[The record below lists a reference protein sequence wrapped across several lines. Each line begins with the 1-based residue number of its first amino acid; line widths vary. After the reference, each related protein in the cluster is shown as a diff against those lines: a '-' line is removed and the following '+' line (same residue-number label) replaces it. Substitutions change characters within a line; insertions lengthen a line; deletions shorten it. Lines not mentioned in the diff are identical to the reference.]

1 MQVDSKQDLLEG
13 RYIVEQD
20 GDNITIVDMQVAL
33 DAMERGERKSSEEEE
48 EVVDDEILEGDQNDR
63 RMRFITRPV
72 NQNNTEKG
80 PAPSNE

>member
-33 DAMERGERKSSEEEE
+33 DAMERGEK
-48 EVVDDEILEGDQNDR
+48 V
-63 RMRFITRPV
+63 F
-72 NQNNTEKG
+72 
-80 PAPSNE
+80 